1 MTATTSLAPLLQSFF
16 TSRLMR
22 QKQASPHTVC
32 SYRDTFRLLLRFLGK
47 KLRKSPSCLLLDDV
61 EAPSIVAFLDE
72 LEALRGVSPRSRNL
86 RLTAIRSFFRYVAF
100 ESPTHAGQIQRVLA
114 IPAKRYQRTLIAFLI
129 RPEVEALLQAPD
141 LTTWSGRRDHALI
154 LLALQTG
161 LRLSEII
168 AVKREDLSFGTG
180 AHVRVLG
187 KGRKERCTPLARRTT
202 EVLKQWLKEP
212 PRGNEGLLFTNACGG
227 RFSPDGVQYIVAKHV
242 AATAV
247 ACPSIAREAG
257 DATRLS
263 PHGGNGVTSGRRGS
277 NSDRL
282 VAGT

>member
-1 MTATTSLAPLLQSFF
+1 
-16 TSRLMR
+16 
-22 QKQASPHTVC
+22 
-32 SYRDTFRLLLRFLGK
+32 
-47 KLRKSPSCLLLDDV
+47 
-61 EAPSIVAFLDE
+61 
-72 LEALRGVSPRSRNL
+72 
-86 RLTAIRSFFRYVAF
+86 
-100 ESPTHAGQIQRVLA
+100 
-114 IPAKRYQRTLIAFLI
+114 LIAFLT

-168 AVKREDLSFGTG
+168 AVKREDLIFGTG

-227 RFSPDGVQYIVAKHV
+227 RLSPDGVQYIVAKHV

-247 ACPSIAREAG
+247 ACPSIAEKRVTPHVFRHTAAMELLLGGVDRTVIALWLG
-257 DATRLS
+257 HESIETTQIYLDANLAMKENALAKLS
-263 PHGGNGVTSGRRGS
+263 PIGEKPRRYKPDDKLLAFLNG
-277 NSDRL
+277 L
-282 VAGT
+282 